1 MLHYTIYIGIYAIY
15 QIESGAQVIQ
25 IFDSWAGN
33 LSPLDYDIFAAPYQR
48 QVINI
53 IKAKYPKVPIIMYI
67 NKSGALLERMAS
79 SGADIISLDWTVTIP
94 EARAR
99 IGDKIGIL

>member
-1 MLHYTIYIGIYAIY
+1 
-15 QIESGAQVIQ
+15 
-25 IFDSWAGN
+25 
-33 LSPLDYDIFAAPYQR
+33 
-48 QVINI
+48 
-53 IKAKYPKVPIIMYI
+53 MYI

-99 IGDKIGIL
+99 IGDKIGILYSTYISCVLYCYYICNIPYTLSIHLY